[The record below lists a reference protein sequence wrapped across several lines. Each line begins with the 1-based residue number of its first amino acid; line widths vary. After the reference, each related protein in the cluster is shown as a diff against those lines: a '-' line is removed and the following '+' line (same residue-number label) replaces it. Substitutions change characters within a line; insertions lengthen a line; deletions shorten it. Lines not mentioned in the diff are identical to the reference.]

1 MSFTESYPS
10 IKASTAANEPFSL
23 ISLTT
28 AASSRLA
35 DNETVDADSNEIL
48 EPSGEHVYE
57 MATTCQSGSPD
68 RT

>member
-48 EPSGEHVYE
+48 EP
-57 MATTCQSGSPD
+57 
-68 RT
+68 